1 VSPFNLPVAVRD
13 ELVDRLAALQD
24 DRGRYVDPFRLMRTM
39 PDGRRLIYDT
49 THPDL
54 MYASQWSAELADPP
68 ACYSFPV
75 PLGFQSEIP
84 WNKDLQWQVGPST
97 PSPTRDEQIL
107 CTLRPMSHLRF
118 LSRAVLSQECATSQR
133 DKVADAAA
141 TVELHAAHFVA
152 QTNTSSAPLFP
163 FHDPPSQT
171 RFRNG
176 EIVSRLIFPELID

>member
-107 CTLRPMSHLRF
+107 CTPRPMSHLRF
-118 LSRAVLSQECATSQR
+118 LSRAILSHDAFSALMLLVGRQEGHPACKKLSGEVLA
-133 DKVADAAA
+133 
-141 TVELHAAHFVA
+141 
-152 QTNTSSAPLFP
+152 
-163 FHDPPSQT
+163 
-171 RFRNG
+171 
-176 EIVSRLIFPELID
+176 